1 MIWVGAWLPGTAT
14 ALTPSNDEDVE
25 KATVRVFVR
34 IASVK
39 SNSLVVIDRGASDGV
54 QRSDVVTFYPR
65 DGREYRGTVIQV
77 NDRNATIELLDD
89 AVRPSPGTRGDFI
102 VRASRLLELKRAAG
116 EIAPARPTS
125 EDDTAERNDA
135 KDDAETGTGTD
146 SNATTEASDDAPRG
160 ESATSDAI
168 ADSSRWTR
176 RDDWK
181 PGMPL
186 LAQVEPVHPRDRS
199 RRLTGRAWIAADA
212 NRQGGR
218 GSDALLRTGTDLD
231 YDNPFGL
238 GGRVRFDGEMNYRSI
253 DDPDDGD
260 ESDGDFRI
268 DRFSYAFG
276 GTRYASTRIEVGRFL
291 HYGVP
296 EFGILDG
303 IEWGQR
309 RDNGDRFG
317 ASIGLLPELD
327 YDLSGSSDLS
337 LAAYYYWVSD
347 TREQLLFGGAY
358 QKTWHDGD
366 ADRDLFLAKVRYL
379 PIDGWRAQGTLWI
392 DYYDSSDDAKDA
404 TFELT
409 QAYVTVNRTW
419 RDEGIDFTYR
429 RIKFP
434 ELLRDEFRPVLAVDL
449 DRNRYDRLAANG
461 WRWLT
466 KNRRLHGQVGIWNDE
481 DDTGGDAELGLD
493 IQDLFVDGGRGDVTA
508 FGTRGQFERAIGAR
522 VSYGRYGDGGSWNV
536 LYEIVDHRLDGFSSD
551 RDDLIQHRV
560 RGTLDF
566 YMSAA
571 WTLSLYG
578 EGGFWDDDSSIA
590 GGVYVQTNF

>member
-1 MIWVGAWLPGTAT
+1 M
-14 ALTPSNDEDVE
+14 
-25 KATVRVFVR
+25 RVFVR

-39 SNSLVVIDRGASDGV
+39 SDSLVVIDRGASDGV
-54 QRSDVVTFYPR
+54 ERGDVITFYPR

-89 AVRPSPGTRGDFI
+89 TARPNPGTRGDFI
-102 VRASRLLELKRAAG
+102 VRATRLLELKRAAG
-116 EIAPARPTS
+116 EIAPARPNPNTGGGQ
-125 EDDTAERNDA
+125 ETEGGTATQDEA
-135 KDDAETGTGTD
+135 TGDDAEE
-146 SNATTEASDDAPRG
+146 NAGPPATSRTSGDPPRG
-160 ESATSDAI
+160 ESAASDAI

-176 RDDWK
+176 RDGWK

-186 LAQVEPVHPRDRS
+186 LAEVEPVNPRDRS
-199 RRLTGRAWIAADA
+199 RRITGRAWIAADA

-218 GSDALLRTGTDLD
+218 YSDALLRTGTDID

-238 GGRVRFDGEMNYRSI
+238 GGRVRFDGEVNYRSI
-253 DDPDDGD
+253 DDKDDGD

-276 GTRYASTRIEVGRFL
+276 GTRYSPTRIEVGRFL

-309 RDNGDRFG
+309 RENGDRFG
-317 ASIGLLPELD
+317 AAIGLLPELD

-337 LAAYYYWVSD
+337 VAAYYYWVSD
-347 TREQLLFGGAY
+347 TREQLLLGGAY

-366 ADRDLFLAKVRYL
+366 PDRDLFLAKVRYL
-379 PIDGWRAQGTLWI
+379 PLEGWRTQGTLWI
-392 DYYDSSDDAKDA
+392 DYYDSNDDAKDA
-404 TFELT
+404 TIELT
-409 QAYVTVNRTW
+409 QAYVTVSRTW

-429 RIKFP
+429 RVKFP
-434 ELLRDEFRPVLAVDL
+434 ELERDEFRPVLAVDL
-449 DRNRYDRLAANG
+449 DRNRYDRLGANG
-461 WRWLT
+461 WRWVT
-466 KNRRLHGQVGIWNDE
+466 KNRRLHGEIGIWNDE
-481 DDTGGDAELGLD
+481 DETGGDLELGID
-493 IQDLFVDGGRGDVTA
+493 IQDLFVEGGRGDVTA

-522 VSYGRYGDGGSWNV
+522 ASYGRYGDGGSWTV
-536 LYEIVDHRLDGFSSD
+536 LYEIVDHHLDGFSSD
-551 RDDLIQHRV
+551 RDDLIQHRI

-566 YMSAA
+566 YMSEA

-590 GGVYVQTNF
+590 GGVYMQTNF